1 MKNKGFTLIELLAVI
16 VILAIIALIATPIV
30 LNIIKD
36 AKESS
41 TLRSADFYIDA
52 LENEIMLENT
62 KQGGSFNPN
71 VCEINKGKVLCDEK
85 EINLKVNGEIP
96 TSGSITFEEGKVIK
110 VDLTYPSGNVI
121 LNNKGELVL
130 GDVNIPEPKSFAEDS
145 WDTIA
150 ANVRK
155 GNIDVYKSNLENNKN
170 NTKKI
175 ELTID
180 GTKKEYTVRIANTT
194 TPPECNSEGFSQTAC
209 GFVVEFE
216 DIIKRHN
223 MNPSGEYKGV
233 QYDYGWNKDGY
244 PASSMYKFL
253 NDETDKEITSIYE
266 LLPEEIK
273 NVIIP
278 TFVVSSYGS
287 EDTSNFTSTDKLY
300 LLATGEIWAQGTS
313 NTIDYDEARNKTRQL
328 DYYIGVTTDS
338 FGKAKKYYNGS
349 ADVWWLRSA
358 TSHITSDFYR
368 VRTNG
373 DWASNSAH
381 TTHGVAP
388 AFRIG

>member
-349 ADVWWLRSA
+349 ADAWWLRSA
-358 TSHITSDFYR
+358 GSSNASFFYIVSKR
-368 VRTNG
+368 GGWGTL
-373 DWASNSAH
+373 SADS
-381 TTHGVAP
+381 TLGVAP

>member
-338 FGKAKKYYNGS
+338 FGKAKKYYNGR
-349 ADVWWLRSA
+349 ADGWWLRSA
-358 TSHITSDFYR
+358 HSYSTYAFYG
-368 VRTNG
+368 VLNSG
-373 DWASNSAH
+373 DWRYDNASI
-381 TTHGVAP
+381 TYGVAP

>member
-349 ADVWWLRSA
+349 AYGWWLRSA
-358 TSHITSDFYR
+358 TSNTTYSFYY
-368 VRTNG
+368 VSSSG
-373 DWASNSAH
+373 DWTGSNANVAG
-381 TTHGVAP
+381 GVAP

>member
-273 NVIIP
+273 NVIIS

-287 EDTSNFTSTDKLY
+287 KDTSNFTSTDKLY

-338 FGKAKKYYNGS
+338 FGKAQKYYNGS
-349 ADVWWLRSA
+349 ADAWWLRSA
-358 TSHITSDFYR
+358 ISINTINFYD
-368 VRTNG
+368 VSTDG
-373 DWASNSAH
+373 DWGYNRAN
-381 TTHGVAP
+381 TTNGVAP

>member
-273 NVIIP
+273 NVIIS

-287 EDTSNFTSTDKLY
+287 KDTSNFTSTDKLY

-349 ADVWWLRSA
+349 ADAWWLRSA
-358 TSHITSDFYR
+358 ISR
-368 VRTNG
+368 RTNYFYLVGDGG
-373 DWASNSAH
+373 DWSNGNAIYTS
-381 TTHGVAP
+381 GVAP